1 MRHALWSRTLV
12 EGIVIGAWARLSGG
26 KNKVSLAVFP
36 GYVDAEED
44 TLRKQEVAEEFTPA

>member
-44 TLRKQEVAEEFTPA
+44 ALRKQEVAEEFTPA